1 MIVSQNLDV
10 DGRITADGN
19 PPHANYGSGAGGCLN
34 LEVCIGIS
42 FLFDIGSLISYL

>member
-19 PPHANYGSGAGGCLN
+19 PPHAKYGSGAGGCLN
-34 LEVCIGIS
+34 LEVCTH
-42 FLFDIGSLISYL
+42 FFPVGSLISYL